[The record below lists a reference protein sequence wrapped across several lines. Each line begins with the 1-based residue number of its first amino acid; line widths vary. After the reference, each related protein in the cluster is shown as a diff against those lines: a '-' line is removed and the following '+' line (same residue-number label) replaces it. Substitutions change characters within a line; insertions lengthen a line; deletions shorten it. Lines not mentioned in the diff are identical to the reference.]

1 MKKNKIK
8 LLAISLVILIALVG
22 CTPAKTNNV
31 ADRNNRLTTQT
42 RIGENNGWTRDD
54 MNTGMNNGLNDGWNR
69 GMNNGLNND
78 SNNNGMLG
86 DNANNI
92 NPMNND
98 LNNGMT
104 RSNDTNM
111 TNTGMGMGNMTQN
124 ASEIAKKISAL
135 PEVNSA
141 QVVLTNDTAVVGCN
155 LRGTTQG
162 TMTNALRQ
170 KIEKIVKDDSN
181 ITKVSVTSDPD
192 LYKRIQTMSTGIGS
206 GRMTDTFT
214 NDINDV
220 IRKIKNVGTDV
231 NNIGR

>member
-1 MKKNKIK
+1 MKKNQIKI
-8 LLAISLVILIALVG
+8 LAIALVILIALVG
-22 CTPAKTNNV
+22 CTPKTNDMT
-31 ADRNNRLTTQT
+31 ARNRNLSTQT
-42 RIGENNGWTRDD
+42 RIGENNGWTRDN
-54 MNTGMNNGLNDGWNR
+54 MNT
-69 GMNNGLNND
+69 GLNND
-78 SNNNGMLG
+78 MNMGMNDGLG
-86 DNANNI
+86 DNANNM
-92 NPMNND
+92 NPDNTMNNNMNTD

-104 RSNDTNM
+104 RSNTNM
-111 TNTGMGMGNMTQN
+111 STSMGNMTQN
-124 ASEIAKKISAL
+124 ASAIASKISAL

-170 KIEKIVKDDSN
+170 KIEKIVKDNSDIN
-181 ITKVSVTSDPD
+181 KVSVTSDPA
-192 LYKRIQTMSTGIGS
+192 LYKRIQTMSTGMGT

-220 IRKIKNVGTDV
+220 IKKIGNVGNDI

>member
-8 LLAISLVILIALVG
+8 ILAIGLVILIALVG
-22 CTPAKTNNV
+22 CTPKTN
-31 ADRNNRLTTQT
+31 DMTSRNNRLSTQT
-42 RIGENNGWTRDD
+42 RISENNGWTRDNMNTGWNNND
-54 MNTGMNNGLNDGWNR
+54 MNMGMNNGL
-69 GMNNGLNND
+69 
-78 SNNNGMLG
+78 G
-86 DNANNI
+86 DNVNNI

-104 RSNDTNM
+104 RTNNTNM
-111 TNTGMGMGNMTQN
+111 STSIGNMSQN

-170 KIEKIVKDDSN
+170 KIEKIVKDNSN
-181 ITKVSVTSDPD
+181 ITKVSVTSDPE
-192 LYKRIQTMSTGIGS
+192 LYKRIQTTSTGIGS
-206 GRMTDTFT
+206 GKITDTIT
-214 NDINDV
+214 NDINDL
-220 IRKIKNVGTDV
+220 IKRIENAGNDLF
-231 NNIGR
+231 R

>member
-8 LLAISLVILIALVG
+8 ILAIGLVILIALVG
-22 CTPAKTNNV
+22 CTPKTN
-31 ADRNNRLTTQT
+31 DMTTRNNRLSTQT
-42 RIGENNGWTRDD
+42 RIGENNGWTRDEF
-54 MNTGMNNGLNDGWNR
+54 NTGMK
-69 GMNNGLNND
+69 NGLNND
-78 SNNNGMLG
+78 FNNGMDDMLG

-92 NPMNND
+92 DPMNNN

-104 RSNDTNM
+104 RPNNTNLS
-111 TNTGMGMGNMTQN
+111 TSLGNMTQN

-162 TMTNALRQ
+162 TMTNALRT
-170 KIEKIVKDDSN
+170 KIEKIVKDNSN

-214 NDINDV
+214 NDINDL
-220 IRKIKNVGTDV
+220 IRRIKNAGNDLL
-231 NNIGR
+231 R

>member
-54 MNTGMNNGLNDGWNR
+54 MNTGMNNGLN
-69 GMNNGLNND
+69 ND
-78 SNNNGMLG
+78 SNNGMNGMLG

-111 TNTGMGMGNMTQN
+111 TNTGMGMGNMTKN
-124 ASEIAKKISAL
+124 AGEIAKKISAL
-135 PEVNSA
+135 PEVTSA

-206 GRMTDTFT
+206 GKMTDTFT

-220 IRKIKNVGTDV
+220 IRKIKNVGND
-231 NNIGR
+231 IIR